1 MQCENAMPELPTR
14 CVLTFA
20 WLLVCIV
27 LIVLLVCWC
36 QWVMCDMCPFVD
48 GGLPWPLRTLSFLI
62 SRFCRPSSHYLSIR
76 QPLIHL
82 SLSLSASLFA
92 HFLPLFLLSLVLST
106 LILEMWNTKNKWHSV
121 GMKISYI
128 SDQLNRIQYLQCM
141 TYDKY
146 SYSCC
151 VTVDDCSFNL

>member
-1 MQCENAMPELPTR
+1 MWECNARAPNALCTHVRLAARLHCSHCSTSMLMSVSDVWHVSICRRWPSLTITHSLIPHLSLLP
-14 CVLTFA
+14 A
-20 WLLVCIV
+20 IKSLLVHS
-27 LIVLLVCWC
+27 
-36 QWVMCDMCPFVD
+36 
-48 GGLPWPLRTLSFLI
+48 TAA
-62 SRFCRPSSHYLSIR
+62 YT
-76 QPLIHL
+76 
-82 SLSLSASLFA
+82 SLSLSASLLA

>member
-82 SLSLSASLFA
+82 SLSLCFTLGPLSPSLPAFTRPLHINSGNVEHQEQVAFSWHENLLHQRSAQQNTVLAVYDVRQVLVQLLCYSWRLF
-92 HFLPLFLLSLVLST
+92 F
-106 LILEMWNTKNKWHSV
+106 
-121 GMKISYI
+121 
-128 SDQLNRIQYLQCM
+128 
-141 TYDKY
+141 
-146 SYSCC
+146 
-151 VTVDDCSFNL
+151 